1 MITDQEPV
9 SDQLSLVSQ
18 GDTAPSSFFAE
29 ELDIIALRLWQR
41 CNCLET
47 IGDECSLC
55 RGEAQQCL
63 AMCQ

>member
-9 SDQLSLVSQ
+9 SDQLPLVSQ
-18 GDTAPSSFFAE
+18 GDTSPSSLFAE
-29 ELDIIALRLWQR
+29 ELDTIALRLWQR
-41 CNCLET
+41 CNCLDT

-55 RGEAQQCL
+55 KGEAQQCL